1 MVTLRKEGR
10 GDPDPLVHSSPLH
23 LHDTNPLKVGAQ
35 EQPMTR
41 VGQGMKG
48 ALPGAEKPAQ
58 AWEIGCVTD
67 VVLFFFNLRET

>member
-10 GDPDPLVHSSPLH
+10 GDPDPPVHSSPLH

-35 EQPMTR
+35 EQPVTR